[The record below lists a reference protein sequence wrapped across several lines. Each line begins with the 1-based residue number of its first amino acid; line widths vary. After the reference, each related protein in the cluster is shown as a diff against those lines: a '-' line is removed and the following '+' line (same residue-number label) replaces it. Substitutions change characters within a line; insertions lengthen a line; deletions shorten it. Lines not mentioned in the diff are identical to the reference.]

1 MQRNNNK
8 EKHYYASINNIKVIK
23 NTTAM
28 DPEDNNKNESKGQQQ
43 LNLYSSYNKHP
54 THYVA
59 ASSYNRSSD
68 TSN

>member
-54 THYVA
+54 TH
-59 ASSYNRSSD
+59 
-68 TSN
+68 